1 MINFPDRARRQSEA
15 RSKTE
20 FTSCQVMDSALVRC
34 PFCSSVGSP
43 GRNRS
48 SISSTSAAA
57 SRELGG
63 NPVTTGRKRS
73 HPSACSSRSVA
84 ARTIAVRGTLRSSA
98 ISPNPSPG
106 RVSSP
111 GAVSD
116 DVGRAR
122 LDDIEAVSWIT
133 LAKYGLAGGH
143 MDRFQ
148 TAGKLFNSGQRQR
161 LKHGHPV
168 EQPDFLVQFS
178 DVAVEVSQA
187 TPCHHHEAWT
197 KRADDHQ
204 CNGDARPFDQE
215 RNESAQPNA
224 EGDQALEQAEYAG
237 EDLIGANLAINVN
250 KPTSTSA
257 LPIPTHARR

>member
-1 MINFPDRARRQSEA
+1 MAPCAAA
-15 RSKTE
+15 RS
-20 FTSCQVMDSALVRC
+20 
-34 PFCSSVGSP
+34 
-43 GRNRS
+43 
-48 SISSTSAAA
+48 
-57 SRELGG
+57 
-63 NPVTTGRKRS
+63 
-73 HPSACSSRSVA
+73 
-84 ARTIAVRGTLRSSA
+84 LRILLRA
-98 ISPNPSPG
+98 EC
-106 RVSSP
+106 RHQA
-111 GAVSD
+111 AVSD

-257 LPIPTHARR
+257 LPIPTHARSERAVACRGNNRMSAMGNPHNETPMPNH